1 MNYYLSIL
9 RSIPL
14 HVSSSSKT
22 RVMGNSTSAPVPLE
36 KPAVENDAAPSVIVV
51 PNYKPTPPE
60 IPPIARVEAPS
71 AEVKVSVP
79 EVKSEVEVPAPTPA
93 PASEPAPKSESAP
106 VPEPT
111 PAPKL
116 APAPEPESK
125 TAKGWFSGWF
135 TSSAPKPVAELTT
148 TPVPEAPVPEAHVEP
163 AIPAAAAP
171 APVENL
177 NENVRRTCA
186 RCNQDFEVPA
196 SNANNK
202 LCGRQQCFNRLDA
215 HRKCRYC
222 EAEFV
227 SLGANDHRVHCNAVK
242 CANHHARRHI
252 YRQTSK
258 YSVKAIAWLNS
269 IAKREGIVIYHAQN
283 KGEFAVDYQ
292 QGGGKR
298 FYYVD
303 GFCEATNTI
312 YEFYGDYYH
321 GNPNKYKATDFNKD
335 AKKTFGQL
343 YADTQRREAVLRSRF
358 TVITIWE
365 DEYDTQFLTE
375 AMERK

>member
-1 MNYYLSIL
+1 
-9 RSIPL
+9 
-14 HVSSSSKT
+14 
-22 RVMGNSTSAPVPLE
+22 MGNSTSAPVPLE

-60 IPPIARVEAPS
+60 IPPITP
-71 AEVKVSVP
+71 VKVP
-79 EVKSEVEVPAPTPA
+79 EPAMKP
-93 PASEPAPKSESAP
+93 EPAPEPA
-106 VPEPT
+106 PEPT
-111 PAPKL
+111 PE
-116 APAPEPESK
+116 PAPESEAK

-135 TSSAPKPVAELTT
+135 TSSAPKLVSDPIT
-148 TPVPEAPVPEAHVEP
+148 TPVPEPVPEP
-163 AIPAAAAP
+163 AIPAAAALVQAPVPEP
-171 APVENL
+171 APVEQL
-177 NENVRRTCA
+177 NENIRKTCA

-202 LCGRQQCFNRLDA
+202 LCGRQQCFNRPDA

-292 QGGGKR
+292 QDGGKR
-298 FYYVD
+298 FFYVD

-343 YADTQRREAVLRSRF
+343 YAETQRREAVLRSRF